1 MSEKNGKPGKL
12 KKSVTPEKIDIIN
25 ILYVS
30 HYSHM
35 RMGGQKSMLN
45 IIEMLDRKRF
55 QPFAIVPEHGELS
68 DALEK
73 LKCPCE
79 IVPMCNLKFRRA
91 KKIFNL
97 IKSIRKIIKEKNI
110 HIIHSDQDH
119 DTVICN
125 FAKRGTDAKLIW
137 HVRITR
143 PYKWDRINS
152 IMADKIIMVADDI
165 KHRVKADKEAVR
177 KKCTTVY
184 NGVNCDLFAPA
195 DKLRVKNELNLPKK
209 KFIVMFAGQIKKGKG
224 IFDLVLAL
232 DILHMTLADYE
243 MPYVL
248 FMGTPKNKNIMAG
261 LVAFIEEKKL
271 NKFVS
276 ILPQQNNIH
285 KWMQAADVL
294 AAPSH
299 EGVEGM
305 GRVIYE
311 AMACGTAVI
320 TTDISGNREAV
331 TPETGLIVPQK
342 SPVDIANAIKQLI
355 KNKNILDKFQ
365 KNGRKRSLD
374 FFDYKK
380 NIKFIEQQYCSL
392 RNL

>member
-1 MSEKNGKPGKL
+1 M
-12 KKSVTPEKIDIIN
+12 PEKIN

-45 IIEMLDRKRF
+45 LIEMLDRDRF

-79 IVPMCNLKFRRA
+79 IVPMCNLKFIRA

-125 FAKRGTDAKLIW
+125 FAKRKTDTKLIW

-143 PYKWDRINS
+143 PYKWDRVNFA
-152 IMADKIIMVADDI
+152 MADKIIMVADDI
-165 KHRVKADKEAVR
+165 RHRFRRNQETIMR
-177 KKCTTVY
+177 KCTTIY
-184 NGVNCDLFAPA
+184 NGVNCDLFVPA
-195 DKLRVKNELNLPKK
+195 DKHRVRNELNLPKE
-209 KFIVMFAGQIKKGKG
+209 KFIVLFAGQIKPGKG
-224 IFDLVLAL
+224 IFDLLFAL
-232 DILHMTLADYE
+232 DILHSTMTDDE
-243 MPYVL
+243 MPHILYL
-248 FMGTPKNKNIMAG
+248 GTPRNKNVMAE
-261 LVAFIEEKKL
+261 LVSLIEGKKL
-271 NKFVS
+271 NNFVS

-285 KWMQAADVL
+285 KWMQASDVL

-305 GRVIYE
+305 GRVLYE

-331 TPETGLIVPQK
+331 TPETGLIVPEK
-342 SPVDIANAIKQLI
+342 SPEDIAAAIKKLM
-355 KNKNILDKFQ
+355 NDKELLTGFE
-365 KNGRKRSLD
+365 KNGRKRSLELFD
-374 FFDYKK
+374 FKT
-380 NIKFIEQQYCSL
+380 NIRFIEQQYCSV
-392 RNL
+392 

>member
-1 MSEKNGKPGKL
+1 MSENNGKSGKSE
-12 KKSVTPEKIDIIN
+12 KSVTPEKTDKIN

-45 IIEMLDRKRF
+45 IIEMLDREIF

-73 LKCPCE
+73 LQCPCE
-79 IVPMCNLKFRRA
+79 IVPMCNLKFMRA
-91 KKIFNL
+91 GKIFKL

-125 FAKRGTDAKLIW
+125 FAKQRTDAKLIW

-143 PYKWDRINS
+143 PYKWDRINF

-165 KHRVKADKEAVR
+165 IQRFRADKEAFR
-177 KKCTTVY
+177 KKCTTIY
-184 NGVNCDLFAPA
+184 NGVNCGLFSPA
-195 DKLRVKNELNLPKK
+195 DKHRVKNQLNLSKK

-224 IFDLVLAL
+224 IFDLASAL
-232 DILHMTLADYE
+232 DILHATITDE
-243 MPYVL
+243 KMPHVL
-248 FMGTPKNKNIMAG
+248 YIGTPKNKNVMAE
-261 LVAFIEEKKL
+261 LVSLIKGKKID
-271 NKFVS
+271 KFVS

-305 GRVIYE
+305 GRVLYE

-320 TTDISGNREAV
+320 TADISGNREAV

-342 SPVDIANAIKQLI
+342 SPADIAAAVKKLMN
-355 KNKNILDKFQ
+355 DKKLLADFQ
-365 KNGRKRSLD
+365 KNGRKRALELFD
-374 FFDYKK
+374 FKT
-380 NIKFIEQQYCSL
+380 NIRFIEEIYCSL
-392 RNL
+392 C